1 VTAVELELEAAD
13 ASAMVDLGG
22 RVAAAAVPGLVLYLE
37 GELGSGKTTLS
48 RGIIR
53 GLGHVGAVKSP
64 TYTLVEP
71 YTLAGQAVYHFDFY
85 RLGDPEEL
93 EFMGVRDYF
102 DGASICLI
110 EWPGR
115 GRGVLP
121 PPDLVITIVSEGPG
135 RRLWLH
141 ATTRRGIAVVE
152 SLRQDASSG
161 A

>member
-1 VTAVELELEAAD
+1 MELELEAAD

-121 PPDLVITIVSEGPG
+121 PPDLVITIASEGPG
-135 RRLWLH
+135 RRLWLR

-161 A
+161 V